1 MLLEEKLAGLTTES
15 ETAVTIGV
23 FDGVHI
29 GHKYLLSKLIKQSK
43 ENDLISCVVTFKQ
56 HPLKLFNPQ
65 TSPPFLTNLTQKTK
79 LLVNTGTQNVISLTF
94 TTELAHT
101 GARRFVYLLQKYLKM
116 RRLIL
121 GPDFTLGKNQE
132 GNADFLRNLSQ
143 DTGFNLTVVPY
154 LKIDGEIVSS
164 TAIREA
170 LSIGDIKKV
179 NNMLGRY
186 YSLEGNV
193 IPGNGRGAEI
203 GFPTANL
210 DIETGCAM
218 PSTGIYTTW
227 AYIDKQRYP
236 SITNIGIR
244 PTFGNSKKTVE
255 VYIFDFNDNLYRRQ
269 LKIDIIQKLRGERKF
284 RTIDTL
290 RKQIAND
297 VEQARN
303 LLSELQND

>member
-1 MLLEEKLAGLTTES
+1 MLLEEKLARLTTES
-15 ETAVTIGV
+15 ETAITVGV

-43 ENDLISCVVTFKQ
+43 ENNLTSCVVTFKQ
-56 HPLKLFNPQ
+56 HPLKLFNPK

-79 LLVNTGTQNVISLTF
+79 LLGKAGTQNVIALTF
-94 TTELAHT
+94 TTEVAHT
-101 GARRFVYLLQKYLKM
+101 GARQFVYLLQKYLKM

-132 GNADFLRNLSQ
+132 GDADFLRNLSQ
-143 DTGFNLTVVPY
+143 DMGFTLTVVPY

-179 NNMLGRY
+179 SNMLGRY
-186 YSLEGNV
+186 YSLEGYV
-193 IPGNGRGAEI
+193 IPGNGRGTKI

-210 DIETGCAM
+210 DIETGYVM

-227 AYIDKQRYP
+227 AYVDQRRYQ
-236 SITNIGIR
+236 SVTNIGIR
-244 PTFGNSKKTVE
+244 PT
-255 VYIFDFNDNLYRRQ
+255 
-269 LKIDIIQKLRGERKF
+269 
-284 RTIDTL
+284 
-290 RKQIAND
+290 
-297 VEQARN
+297 
-303 LLSELQND
+303 